1 MNPIHPPAY
10 GADFTQPLVHN
21 FALQI
26 TYLLSVPPVW
36 KRVVRV
42 AGAYRLP
49 AIWAFA
55 PSDRLPAFADPVL
68 VALGAGVPPPDLRER
83 PRHLHRLV
91 LRHGRQE
98 QLIPGRARREV
109 VQRRRQEVLV
119 PHVQEGG
126 PEVVDDGEDG
136 PVAAVLGSYLEVS

>member
-1 MNPIHPPAY
+1 MSVSPVGKGVIRPP
-10 GADFTQPLVHN
+10 GADG
-21 FALQI
+21 
-26 TYLLSVPPVW
+26 LSAV
-36 KRVVRV
+36 
-42 AGAYRLP
+42 GA
-49 AIWAFA
+49 AA
-55 PSDRLPAFADPVL
+55 PSDRLPAVADPVL